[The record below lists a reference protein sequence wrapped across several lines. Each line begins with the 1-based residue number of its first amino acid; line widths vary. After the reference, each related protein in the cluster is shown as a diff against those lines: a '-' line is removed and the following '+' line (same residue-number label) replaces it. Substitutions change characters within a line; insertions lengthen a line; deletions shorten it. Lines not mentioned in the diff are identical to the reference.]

1 MSKETT
7 NLVWII
13 SMVVMAVASFLLAGE
28 ELFDFDLSDSLKR
41 IIGVIDLIAIP
52 AAVWATVVKARADK

>member
-1 MSKETT
+1 MSKESM
-7 NLVWII
+7 NLIWTI
-13 SMVVMAVASFLLAGE
+13 SMVVMAIASFLLAGE

-52 AAVWATVVKARADK
+52 AAVWSTIQKSKADQ